1 MLYRLVRSVKRPD
14 STHIQ
19 FVQRIPADVRSRAV
33 GLKLSIPLGEGEF
46 HHLTISPSAQAVRF
60 SLRTRDPSS
69 AKVRQATAIAH
80 LEAVWKSLRANKPV
94 ALSHRQATAL
104 AGQLYHAWADGDER
118 ERTYA
123 VERRGNVMVPVHS
136 TPEDEEGGFRAMAE
150 RLAETISSGEP
161 QDLEPTLGP
170 LVDRLLLRRGINAVD
185 EPSRHL
191 LLRAFALALQD
202 AFERRARNA
211 AGDYSPDSKAERFPE
226 WRSPKPA
233 ESSGP
238 ATGGSTL
245 TGLVESWWSE
255 AKAGGRKASTYESYR
270 NTVKR
275 FAAFLGHDEAAR
287 VTPDDVLRFKDARL
301 KEVMP
306 NGKTVS
312 AQTVNASDLAGLK
325 TVFGWAVVNRK
336 VATNP
341 AQGITVKVGKK
352 PRLRS
357 KGFTNAEAVAI
368 LTAASGTVI
377 PPWRPGSKAQP
388 AGLYQARAERWVPW
402 LCCYTGARVGEMAQL
417 RKQDVRREG
426 ELWVLHVTPEA
437 GTVKTDEARDIVLH
451 PHLVAMG
458 FPAFAESCEPGHLFV
473 RPGDGEV
480 RGRLRGLKN
489 RLAEFARALVPDPNV
504 APNHAWRHRFKTVGI
519 EAGITPRVLDAI
531 QGHAPTNVSDSYGDV
546 TLKAKAAA
554 MALIPGVVV
563 AREVQP

>member
-14 STHIQ
+14 SSQIQ
-19 FVQRIPADVRSRAV
+19 FVQRIPSDVRGRAT

-46 HHLTISPSAQAVRF
+46 HHLTIGPAAQAVRF
-60 SLRTRDPSS
+60 SLRTRDPST
-69 AKVRQATAIAH
+69 AKVRQASALAH
-80 LEAVWKSLRANKPV
+80 LETVWMSLRADKPV
-94 ALSHRQATAL
+94 TLSQRQATAL
-104 AGQLYHAWADGDER
+104 AGELYRGWADGEER
-118 ERTYA
+118 ERTIA
-123 VERRGNVMVPVHS
+123 VVYTGSGFVRAPV
-136 TPEDEEGGFRAMAE
+136 TPEEQEGGFLALAE
-150 RLAETISSGEP
+150 RLAATLKAGEP
-161 QDLEPTLGP
+161 EDLEPALGP
-170 LVDRLLLRRGINAVD
+170 LVDRLLLKRGIAAVD

-211 AGDYSPDSKAERFPE
+211 AGDYSPDPKSERFPE
-226 WRSPKPA
+226 WRSPQPA
-233 ESSGP
+233 DPPTPSPSR
-238 ATGGSTL
+238 STL
-245 TGLVESWWSE
+245 TGLVELWWSE

-275 FAAFLGHDEAAR
+275 FTAFLGHDDAAR
-287 VTPDDVLRFKDARL
+287 VTADDVLRFKDARL
-301 KEVMP
+301 KEMMP

-341 AQGITVKVGKK
+341 AHGITVKVGKK
-352 PRLRS
+352 QRLRS
-357 KGFTNAEAVAI
+357 KGFTDAEALAI
-368 LTAASGTVI
+368 LKAASSVVI
-377 PPWRPGSKAQP
+377 PPWRPGSKSQP

-458 FPAFAESCEPGHLFV
+458 FPAFVESCEPGHLFL
-473 RPGDGEV
+473 RPGNGEV

-489 RLAEFARALVPDPNV
+489 RLAEFARGSVSDPNV

-519 EAGITPRVLDAI
+519 EAGIAPRVLDAI

-554 MALIPGVVV
+554 MALMPAV
-563 AREVQP
+563 AVEGGVQP

>member
-1 MLYRLVRSVKRPD
+1 MKRPD
-14 STHIQ
+14 STQIQ
-19 FVQRIPADVRSRAV
+19 FVQRIPADVRNRAA

-46 HHLTISPSAQAVRF
+46 HHLTIGPSAQAVRF
-60 SLRTRDPSS
+60 SLRTRDASS
-69 AKVRQATAIAH
+69 AKVRQATALAH
-80 LEAVWKSLRANKPV
+80 METVWKSLRADKPV
-94 ALSHRQATAL
+94 ALSQRQATAL
-104 AGQLYHAWADGDER
+104 AGELYRGWADGEEQ
-118 ERTYA
+118 ERTIA
-123 VERRGNVMVPVHS
+123 VVFTGSGFVRAPV
-136 TPEDEEGGFRAMAE
+136 TPEEQEGGFRALAE
-150 RLAETISSGEP
+150 RLAATLKAGGPE
-161 QDLEPTLGP
+161 DLEPALGP
-170 LVDRLLLRRGINAVD
+170 LVDRLLLKRGIAAVD

-211 AGDYSPDSKAERFPE
+211 AGDYSPDPKSERFPE
-226 WRSPKPA
+226 WRSPQSADSPVPA
-233 ESSGP
+233 SS
-238 ATGGSTL
+238 GSTL
-245 TGLVESWWSE
+245 TGLVELWWSE

-275 FAAFLGHDEAAR
+275 FTAFLGYDDAAR
-287 VTPDDVLRFKDARL
+287 VTADDVLRFKDARL

-336 VATNP
+336 VTTNP

-352 PRLRS
+352 QRLRS
-357 KGFTNAEAVAI
+357 KGFTDAEALAI
-368 LTAASGTVI
+368 LKAASGVVI
-377 PPWRPGSKAQP
+377 PPWRPGSKSQP

-426 ELWVLHVTPEA
+426 EHWVLHVTPEA

-458 FPAFAESCEPGHLFV
+458 FPAFADSCEPGHLFV

-489 RLAEFARALVPDPNV
+489 RVAEFARGCVPDPNV

-554 MALIPGVVV
+554 MSLVPGVAV
-563 AREVQP
+563 AGEVEP

>member
-1 MLYRLVRSVKRPD
+1 MLFRLVRSVKRPD

-19 FVQRIPADVRSRAV
+19 FVKRIPADVRSRAV

-46 HHLTISPSAQAVRF
+46 HHLTIGPSAQAIRF
-60 SLRTRDPSS
+60 SLRTRDPST
-69 AKVRQATAIAH
+69 AKVRQATALAH
-80 LEAVWKSLRANKPV
+80 LETVWKSLRADKPV
-94 ALSHRQATAL
+94 ALSQRQATAL
-104 AGQLYHAWADGDER
+104 AGELYRAWADGEER
-118 ERTYA
+118 ERTFA

-136 TPEDEEGGFRAMAE
+136 TPEDEEGGFQAIAE
-150 RLAETISSGEP
+150 RLAETIRAGEP
-161 QDLEPTLGP
+161 EALEPTLGP
-170 LVDRLLLRRGINAVD
+170 LVDRLLLKRGIAAVD

-211 AGDYSPDSKAERFPE
+211 AGDYTPDPKAERFPE
-226 WRSPKPA
+226 WRSPQPA
-233 ESSGP
+233 ELPLS
-238 ATGGSTL
+238 ATGGTTL
-245 TGLVESWWSE
+245 TSLVDLWWSE

-275 FAAFLGHDEAAR
+275 FTAFLGHDDAAR
-287 VTPDDVLRFKDARL
+287 VTVDDVLRFKDARL

-306 NGKTVS
+306 NGKTIS
-312 AQTVNASDLAGLK
+312 AQTVNAGDLAGLK

-336 VATNP
+336 VALNP
-341 AQGITVKVGKK
+341 AAGITVKVGKK
-352 PRLRS
+352 QRLRS
-357 KGFTNAEAVAI
+357 KGFTDAEALAI
-368 LTAASGTVI
+368 LKAASGTVI
-377 PPWRPGSKAQP
+377 PPWRPGSKSQP

-426 ELWVLHVTPEA
+426 ELWVLRVTPEA

-458 FPAFAESCEPGHLFV
+458 FPAFVEGCEPGHLFV
-473 RPGDGEV
+473 RPGEGEV

-504 APNHAWRHRFKTVGI
+504 APNHAWRHRFKTVGRD
-519 EAGITPRVLDAI
+519 AGLDSRVVDAI
-531 QGHAPTNVSDSYGDV
+531 QGHAPTNVSENYGDV
-546 TLKAKAAA
+546 SLKAMANA

-563 AREVQP
+563 AGEVQP